1 MIIKYF
7 SILIILLTLIQLV
20 YGQQQQQPSVI
31 WDENTKSWVSVP
43 SSSSSNTAVTA
54 TTPSTA
60 PQAQTPL
67 SQQVPTLQ
75 QQPQIIQTVPTS
87 AGSAPVDLGTLMTVI
102 TPILAAISG
111 IFIKN
116 RKDMEKKEEELKRY
130 GEKKDGRKEEWGIHN
145 REKTEKSSFRMQKKR
160 NGILNLIVTFQRLC
174 TLISDYIIKGL

>member
-43 SSSSSNTAVTA
+43 SSSNTAVTA
-54 TTPSTA
+54 TTPSTT

-67 SQQVPTLQ
+67 PQQVPTLQ

-102 TPILAAISG
+102 GPMFAAITAWLA
-111 IFIKN
+111 
-116 RKDMEKKEEELKRY
+116 KKQSDD
-130 GEKKDGRKEEWGIHN
+130 KKDKARIENEAKENDKKIRGR
-145 REKTEKSSFRMQKKR
+145 Q
-160 NGILNLIVTFQRLC
+160 
-174 TLISDYIIKGL
+174 